1 MRILTV
7 LGNRPQFI
15 KAAVL
20 SPLLRRRHE
29 EVIVHTGQHHDRELS
44 DVFFEELHLPRPD
57 HTLDIAGGSNSS
69 QLARMLEPLE
79 QLIGAL
85 LPDALL
91 VYGDTNSTLAGALA
105 GAQAQVAVIHIEAGM
120 RSGDMG
126 MPEERNRLLTDH
138 LAALL
143 LCSSEHA
150 AASLR
155 AEGIGQTHGEIAVV
169 GDLMVDLAV
178 ATQARAHA
186 DQETLARLRLERGRY
201 LLLTAHRAGNVDPP
215 ERLAALVALIEQ
227 LAQALAPTPIVF
239 PAHPRTAAR
248 LQAAGLR
255 AKLEATAG
263 LRLLSPLPYAQT
275 SSLLCGARA
284 LLTDSG
290 GMQKEAYVA
299 GVPCLTLRPSTEW
312 IETVQAGWNHLVDLD
327 PGRALA
333 ALGKAPPADRPP
345 LYGNGN
351 AAAACLQAIERLA
364 EPSAL
369 EPSP

>member
-20 SPLLRRRHE
+20 SPLLRSRHQ

-44 DVFFEELHLPRPD
+44 DVFFEELEIPHPD
-57 HTLDIAGGSNSS
+57 HQLGIAGGSNSS

-79 QLIGAL
+79 ALIGDLA
-85 LPDALL
+85 PDALL

-105 GAQAQVAVIHIEAGM
+105 GAQAQVAVIHVEAGM
-120 RSGDMG
+120 RSGDMA

-143 LCSSEHA
+143 LCSSERSA
-150 AASLR
+150 QRLR
-155 AEGIGQTHGEIAVV
+155 AEGIGATRGSIAVV
-169 GDLMVDLAV
+169 GDLMVDLAL
-178 ATQARAHA
+178 AAQARARREEEA
-186 DQETLARLRLERGRY
+186 LARLALERGRY

-215 ERLAALVALIEQ
+215 QRLAALVALIEQ
-227 LAQALAPTPIVF
+227 VAAALAPSPIVF
-239 PAHPRTAAR
+239 PLHPRTAAR

-255 AKLEATAG
+255 QRLEEIRS
-263 LRLLSPLPYAQT
+263 LRLLPPLPYVQT
-275 SSLLCGARA
+275 SALLCGARA

-299 GVPCLTLRPSTEW
+299 AVPCLTLRPSTEW
-312 IETVQAGWNHLVDLD
+312 TETVQTGWNQLVDLD
-327 PGRALA
+327 PVRALN
-333 ALGKAPPADRPP
+333 ALAQPLPAEHPP
-345 LYGNGN
+345 LYGAGG
-351 AAAACLQAIERLA
+351 AAAACLEAIERFAAASAA
-364 EPSAL
+364 EHPR
-369 EPSP
+369 